1 MLNFTVKQKLYG
13 ALISLAVVI
22 LFLGL
27 ISNRNMEKQELQTTI
42 VLGLKEA
49 DTKLFLARLAQ
60 ADYMVQEK
68 LEFRDNVSRSVQS
81 ALEALEETKQMM
93 EVEENR
99 HKVDGIIDSIQLFN
113 NSFTNFVKAKDNTI
127 KVRNDFLIAAT
138 NFSNTIDNVLLS
150 IETYYTANQSDFAEF
165 GRYREAK
172 SLKDKFNELRVDIWM
187 YNEHPTKTKAEEI
200 NNKIDNLQSHIL
212 ELQKIMLSAETQQ
225 YLKVLDSQFDTYR
238 MLFSATV
245 NDVTTI
251 KATSQHI
258 LDNANRASEQVYA
271 LVKNELSVAKSV
283 QSRLEMMTYAAIMF
297 SVVLS
302 AGLSI
307 WLVRSIMQPLSQ
319 SVGFA
324 QQIAQGN
331 LTHHI
336 DLKGNDEFTTLNQ
349 ALNQSSDSLRDIIGQ
364 VKNLS
369 AVLADSSNAIE
380 GSVTGSTQS
389 VQLQQTETENIA
401 TAINEMTVAATQ
413 ISANADQASEQ
424 SDHATDAASTGNEV
438 VQNTSDAMNAL
449 SDAMLRASNVVNKL
463 NEDTNNIGNILGVIR
478 GIADQTNLLA
488 LNAAIEAARAGEQG
502 RGFAVVADEVRSLAQ
517 KTQDSIEDI
526 TVIIEAIQAGASDVV
541 EVVNTSTEQSDK
553 VQVLSRRSGDAYK
566 NIVDAISVITDM
578 NTQVSVGAK
587 EQSVVAENINTNI
600 LQIKAIADENAA
612 GLSKIQTQINNQLE
626 QTEALNKV
634 IAFFRI

>member
-113 NSFTNFVKAKDNTI
+113 NSFTDFVKAKDNTI

>member
-1 MLNFTVKQKLYG
+1 
-13 ALISLAVVI
+13 
-22 LFLGL
+22 
-27 ISNRNMEKQELQTTI
+27 MEKQELQTTI

-93 EVEENR
+93 KVEENR

-113 NSFTNFVKAKDNTI
+113 NSFTDFVKAKDNTI

>member
-1 MLNFTVKQKLYG
+1 MLNFTVKQKLYC

-93 EVEENR
+93 KVEENR

-113 NSFTNFVKAKDNTI
+113 NSFTDFVKAKDNTI

>member
-1 MLNFTVKQKLYG
+1 
-13 ALISLAVVI
+13 
-22 LFLGL
+22 
-27 ISNRNMEKQELQTTI
+27 MEKQELQTTI